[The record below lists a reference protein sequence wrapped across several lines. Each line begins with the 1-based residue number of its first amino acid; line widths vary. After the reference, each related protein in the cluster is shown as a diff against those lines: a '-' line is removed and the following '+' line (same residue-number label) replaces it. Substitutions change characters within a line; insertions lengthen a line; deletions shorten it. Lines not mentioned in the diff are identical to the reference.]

1 MAGLAAWP
9 GLGLTLRDRGVSAE
23 EMRHARR
30 IGQTHAAAVDGGRAF
45 AAFRVPR
52 RAEHAWE
59 ETKFPGIR
67 MKMLFNDAASGMC
80 TMLMRLEP
88 GAEVPLHEHTAIEQT
103 WVIEGRFLDEE
114 GECGPGQFVWR
125 PPGNTHV
132 AWAGPEGATILGVFL
147 KPNVFADGRK
157 FFSQERGGQG

>member
-1 MAGLAAWP
+1 MPDDGSSGRP
-9 GLGLTLRDRGVSAE
+9 MRRRLTADEPSPPSVFLD
-23 EMRHARR
+23 
-30 IGQTHAAAVDGGRAF
+30 
-45 AAFRVPR
+45 VPNMP
-52 RAEHAWE
+52 WE

-67 MKMLFNDAASGMC
+67 MKMLYNDAASGMA
-80 TMLMRLEP
+80 TMLMKLEP

-157 FFSQERGGQG
+157 FFSQDRGAGEG

>member
-1 MAGLAAWP
+1 MPDGTDMRPAEAQPPGAWNRRR
-9 GLGLTLRDRGVSAE
+9 LTANEPSPPSVFLD
-23 EMRHARR
+23 
-30 IGQTHAAAVDGGRAF
+30 
-45 AAFRVPR
+45 VPNMP
-52 RAEHAWE
+52 WE

-67 MKMLFNDAASGMC
+67 CKTLFTDGSGMA
-80 TMLMRLEP
+80 TLLMELAP

-132 AWAGPEGATILGVFL
+132 AWAGPEGALILGIFL
-147 KPNVFADGRK
+147 RPNIFADGRK
-157 FFSQERGGQG
+157 FFSQERGAADQG